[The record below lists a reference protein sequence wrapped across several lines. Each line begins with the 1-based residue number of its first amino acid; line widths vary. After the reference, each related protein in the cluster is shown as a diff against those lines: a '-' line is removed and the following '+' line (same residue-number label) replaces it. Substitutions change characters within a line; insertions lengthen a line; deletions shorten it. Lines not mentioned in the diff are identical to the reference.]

1 MPSVDRVEAM
11 AVRSKKPTEGAPHPS
26 LEELLARTDGYLA
39 EARKVIAAARD
50 LISHESHQP

>member
-1 MPSVDRVEAM
+1 M